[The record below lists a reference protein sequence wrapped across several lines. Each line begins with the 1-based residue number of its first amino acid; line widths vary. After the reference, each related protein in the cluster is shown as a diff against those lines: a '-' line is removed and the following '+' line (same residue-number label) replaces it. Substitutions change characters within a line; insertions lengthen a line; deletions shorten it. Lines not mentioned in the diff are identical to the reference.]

1 MAGVMLLAGCGG
13 GDKKNDDKKGPRGNS
28 TIVVTSGSLLVTA
41 SQGWKANSTTDY
53 SAALPDQDNLA
64 TRVQTTNPADTLVA
78 LVGFP
83 ITNWT
88 VTITPGANEIAKIW
102 TNGGVVHAVAEN
114 NGTWNLVGND
124 LQYCPNGDCSTG
136 GISSV
141 SVLHVKVDA
150 VLPSGD
156 ETVAT
161 ACSTVNECKG
171 NKIVCIGAGCK

>member
-1 MAGVMLLAGCGG
+1 MMLLVGCGG
-13 GDKKNDDKKGPRGNS
+13 GDKKTDDKKGRPGNS
-28 TIVVTSGSLLVTA
+28 TIIVTSGSLLVTA
-41 SQGWKANSTTDY
+41 SKGWTVVSTNTDY
-53 SAALPDQDNLA
+53 SAVLPDQDNLA

-124 LQYCPNGDCSTG
+124 LQYCPNGDCSAG